1 MKVSIISAGV
11 HRGSGG
17 PTKTIAAFKD
27 SLEAEVFSFCDP
39 KQLAVDPLAIPGAV
53 AVPSSSI
60 PSARQFGWPTRQ
72 ARSAVVAAA
81 SQSQLLSCHLFYRY
95 HSLWVK
101 EINKK
106 HGVPYWFVPH
116 GILDPWVM
124 SYGTLQKKLYWRFGG
139 KEFLDRASTVIFST
153 TAERDKAAS
162 QFELPSSEVIP
173 WPVELV
179 DVSSRQVHRQSIRR
193 QLGIP
198 PAARA
203 LIFFGR
209 LHSMKRPLE
218 TIRAIAA
225 VDDPNLHLIVVG
237 NDQDVCLQDCRQ
249 AAEEERIADRVHL
262 VGPVYGDA
270 KYHYLFAAD
279 AYVSLSWRENFN
291 HTAAESLSAGLPAI
305 LSPGNDLQSD
315 IAHADCSWGIKDN
328 EPASAA
334 AAISDFCNTS
344 SSELEAMGRRGR
356 EWVQANL
363 DFDLFSKR
371 LNAVA
376 ERIVRG

>member
-1 MKVSIISAGV
+1 MKALLVSLGL
-11 HRGSGG
+11 HKGSGG
-17 PTKTIAAFKD
+17 PVKTIGSFRSA
-27 SLEAEVFSFCDP
+27 LEADQICFYP
-39 KQLAVDPLAIPGAV
+39 KSETLRRPLAVKDAKVVYASELPVLK
-53 AVPSSSI
+53 
-60 PSARQFGWPTRQ
+60 QFRYAHSTKEAEMLCRDVGII
-72 ARSAVVAAA
+72 
-81 SQSQLLSCHLFYRY
+81 SCHLFYRY
-95 HSLWVK
+95 HTIWVNRMHRK
-101 EINKK
+101 Q
-106 HGVPYWFVPH
+106 GVPYWFVPH
-116 GILDPWVM
+116 GVLDPWVM
-124 SYGTLQKKLYWRFGG
+124 EYGQIPKQLFWKLAGHRFLR
-139 KEFLDRASTVIFST
+139 EASTVIFST

-162 QFELPSSEVIP
+162 QFELPGSEVIP

-179 DVSSRQVHRQSIRR
+179 DVSSRQEHRQSIRR

-225 VDDPNLHLIVVG
+225 VDDPNIHLVVVG
-237 NDQDVCLQDCRQ
+237 NDQDVSLQDCRQ
-249 AAEEERIADRVHL
+249 VAEELRIADRVHL

-291 HTAAESLSAGLPAI
+291 HTAAESLSAGLPVI
-305 LSPGNDLQSD
+305 LSPGNDLQGD

-344 SSELEAMGRRGR
+344 ASELEAMGRRGR